1 MRLDSQAIT
10 ILILLLAVIYM
21 GLLERVLERMR
32 LTGRQAMF
40 ILLAIILGGSLP
52 VLPVFKGLKINAG
65 GMLVPLAVV
74 VYLIATADERAEKIR
89 SLFTILVTVIVVWA
103 FDRLLPLEPGMFFPD
118 LDPLYLPAVVAA
130 VVAYG
135 LGRSGGLPLSGLL
148 WGSAGRFPGLDRKPR
163 PRLCR
168 YYCSTRRGRGFR
180 GGAPLRGAG
189 CFAGGDCRRN
199 KGKISKGLNLN

>member
-52 VLPVFKGLKINAG
+52 VLPVFKGLKINAD
-65 GMLVPLAVV
+65 GMLAPLAVV
-74 VYLIATADERAEKIR
+74 VVLIANVDERAEKIR

-135 LGRSGGLPLSGLL
+135 LGRSRRASFIGAFMGVLLVDFLAWIENLAHGFADITVVLGGGGVIGAALLSGVLAVLL
-148 WGSAGRFPGLDRKPR
+148 AEIVGEIRERFQRV
-163 PRLCR
+163 
-168 YYCSTRRGRGFR
+168 
-180 GGAPLRGAG
+180 
-189 CFAGGDCRRN
+189 
-199 KGKISKGLNLN
+199 